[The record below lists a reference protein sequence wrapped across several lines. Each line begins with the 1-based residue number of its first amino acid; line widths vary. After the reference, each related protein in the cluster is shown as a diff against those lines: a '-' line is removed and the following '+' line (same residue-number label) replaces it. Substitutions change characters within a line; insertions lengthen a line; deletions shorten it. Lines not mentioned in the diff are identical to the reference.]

1 VQNLKYNSAQL
12 WFIFRFDRLLFV
24 GLVVLKGFFVIV
36 EFYTEGVLYKWGFM
50 RIVLHTDEFTKS
62 NVGEEF

>member
-1 VQNLKYNSAQL
+1 MQNLKYNSAQL
-12 WFIFRFDRLLFV
+12 RFIFRFERLLFV

-50 RIVLHTDEFTKS
+50 RIVLHTDKFTKS